1 VSEGRRIATRV
12 VLATLALLVAI
23 GVGPVARERIL
34 AAYVLAL
41 AAIALAALTRIL
53 RGDSE
58 LPPPSEF
65 ERALRPQATEHAR
78 PPELIRIEREIRL
91 GLSSHW
97 YLHRRLA
104 PILRDAATA
113 RGVDFERRPDAA
125 RALLG
130 DELWE
135 LVRPGTE
142 APDHVTRSPLGYP
155 QLRAAVERLEAL

>member
-1 VSEGRRIATRV
+1 VSERRRISTG
-12 VLATLALLVAI
+12 VLFATLALLVAI
-23 GVGPVARERIL
+23 GIGPVSREQIL
-34 AAYVLAL
+34 AAYVLLL

-53 RGDSE
+53 RSAAE

-65 ERALRPQATEHAR
+65 EHALRSPADEPMR

-91 GLSSHW
+91 GMSSRW
-97 YLHRRLA
+97 YLHKRLA
-104 PILRDAATA
+104 PILRDAAAA

-135 LVRPGTE
+135 LIRPGKQE
-142 APDHVTRSPLGYP
+142 PDHTARSPLGFAE
-155 QLRAAVERLEAL
+155 LRSAVDRLERL